1 MTMPGAVGKFLSRLL
16 LSFTLLLVVYPGKG
30 YALEIALSFDDAP
43 KADGAIFTG
52 TERTQRLIDTL
63 REKGV
68 SEVAFFCNTI
78 HFSDEGQARLKRY
91 AAAGHIIANHTATHL
106 NLLDPSIDE
115 KQYIKD
121 IEQADEQL
129 SQLPNFRR
137 WFRYPYLRQSTQ
149 IGAPNNAVIELF
161 LQNRQY
167 KHGYVTIETYDWHL
181 DKLIRQDIQQ
191 GRVMDYAVLKQIY
204 IDILWDSIVFYD
216 ALAKKI
222 LGHSPRHVILLHEN
236 DINALFIGDLIDHIE
251 KNGGVIIPISHA
263 YADDIAAPK
272 WDGIPLSQRRIRAL
286 AKLKQYR
293 GSTVSLYEEE
303 SAIEQRYHAG
313 LADQSV

>member
-1 MTMPGAVGKFLSRLL
+1 MTMPGTVSKFLFCSL
-16 LSFTLLLVVYPGKG
+16 LSLTLLLVVYPGKG

-52 TERTQRLIDTL
+52 TERTQRLIETL
-63 REKGV
+63 RKKGV

-78 HFSDEGQARLKRY
+78 HFSDDDQARLKRY

-106 NLLDPSIDE
+106 NLLDPAIDE

-149 IGAPNNAVIELF
+149 INAPNNTAIERF

-181 DKLIRQDIQQ
+181 DKLISQDIQQ
-191 GRVMDYAVLKQIY
+191 GRVMDYAALKQIY
-204 IDILWDSIVFYD
+204 IDILWDSIVFYE

-222 LGHSPRHVILLHEN
+222 LGYSPRHVILLHEN

-251 KNGGVIIPISHA
+251 KNGGVIIPISQA
-263 YADDIAAPK
+263 YADDIADPK

-303 SAIEQRYHAG
+303 SAIERRYHTA